1 MALTPTSPRGAAA
14 RGVPGIHPS
23 SDRESPPTARVLA
36 VLEYLAT
43 TSDGEVAPADLVK
56 RLGITRST
64 SRLILSAL
72 TRGGYAARDPG
83 SGKYRIGLA
92 SVALGRAARERSPL
106 LLVVSGLLRRV
117 SNEMRVSCSINA
129 RSGDDLLVLDHIGE
143 TPGTPRALFAR
154 AGVRLPF
161 AAPLGVPFAAYSPEH
176 ELERWFHLAGISAE
190 QRDRWIEILEAVR
203 VDGYYARPLAPRLE
217 FEIASFLDLMVEAGD
232 VATDRARH
240 AELLA
245 ELSSS
250 LRRDEA
256 FDDSQATNISLPIMD
271 GDGNVQLSA
280 IIHVPND
287 AIDRGTTRDL
297 ATRMKSLMESAS
309 ALANG

>member
-1 MALTPTSPRGAAA
+1 MTPTPKSARGSAA

-43 TSDGEVAPADLVK
+43 TSDGEVSPADLVK

-72 TRGGYAARDPG
+72 TRGGYAARDPA
-83 SGKYRIGLA
+83 SGKYRVGLA

-106 LLVVSGLLRRV
+106 LLVVSGLLRRI
-117 SNEMRVSCSINA
+117 SNDMKVSCSINA
-129 RSGDDLLVLDHIGE
+129 RAGDDLLVLDHVGE
-143 TPGTPRALFAR
+143 SPGAPGLFAR

-161 AAPLGVPFAAYSPEH
+161 AAPLGVPFAAHAPEH
-176 ELERWFHLAGISAE
+176 EVDRWFHVAGIAPE
-190 QRDRWIEILEAVR
+190 QRERWIQILESVR
-203 VDGYYARPLAPRLE
+203 LDGYYARPLAPRLE
-217 FEIASFLDLMVEAGD
+217 NEITTFLDLMVDAGD
-232 VATDRARH
+232 IATDQGRH
-240 AELLA
+240 AALLA

-250 LRRDEA
+250 LRRDQGYEE
-256 FDDSQATNISLPIMD
+256 SQTTNISIPVMD
-271 GDGNVQLSA
+271 RNGNVELSA
-280 IIHVPND
+280 LIHVPND
-287 AIDRGTTRDL
+287 AIERGTTQDL
-297 ATRMKSLMESAS
+297 ARRIKSLMETAA

>member
-1 MALTPTSPRGAAA
+1 MIPNPKSSPGSAA

-43 TSDGEVAPADLVK
+43 TGDGEVSPADLVK

-72 TRGGYAARDPG
+72 ARGGYASRNPG
-83 SGKYRIGLA
+83 SGKYRVGPA

-106 LLVVSGLLRRV
+106 LLVVSGLLRRI

-129 RSGDDLLVLDHIGE
+129 RSGDDLLVLEHIGE
-143 TPGTPRALFAR
+143 TPGATALFAR

-161 AAPLGVPFAAYSPEH
+161 AAPLGVPFAAYAPEH
-176 ELERWFHLAGISAE
+176 DVERWFHLAGISAE
-190 QRDRWIEILEAVR
+190 QRARWIEILESVR

-217 FEIASFLDLMVEAGD
+217 NEIATFLDLMVDAGD
-232 VATDRARH
+232 IATDQGRH
-240 AELLA
+240 AALLA

-250 LRRDEA
+250 LRRDQGYE
-256 FDDSQATNISLPIMD
+256 DSQTTNISIPVMD
-271 GDGNVQLSA
+271 RNGEVELSA
-280 IIHVPND
+280 LIHVPND
-287 AIDRGTTRDL
+287 AIERGTTQEL
-297 ATRMKSLMESAS
+297 ARRIKSLIETAA

>member
-1 MALTPTSPRGAAA
+1 MAPTPRSSPGAAP

-43 TSDGEVAPADLVK
+43 TSDGEVSPADLVK

-83 SGKYRIGLA
+83 TGKYRIGLA

-129 RSGDDLLVLDHIGE
+129 RSDDDLLVLDHIGE
-143 TPGTPRALFAR
+143 NSGTMALFAR

-161 AAPLGVPFAAYSPEH
+161 AAPLGVPFAAYAPEH
-176 ELERWFHLAGISAE
+176 ELAG
-190 QRDRWIEILEAVR
+190 
-203 VDGYYARPLAPRLE
+203 VDHAGHAGAPGLGRQ
-217 FEIASFLDLMVEAGD
+217 
-232 VATDRARH
+232 
-240 AELLA
+240 ELTHQHIGIT
-245 ELSSS
+245 S
-250 LRRDEA
+250 
-256 FDDSQATNISLPIMD
+256 
-271 GDGNVQLSA
+271 
-280 IIHVPND
+280 
-287 AIDRGTTRDL
+287 
-297 ATRMKSLMESAS
+297 
-309 ALANG
+309 